1 MRTLTFR
8 KAKWV
13 SKGYPSIMQIWS
25 TTTENQN
32 WAIQTYK
39 CMIFSFPGIASEA
52 RTVTVWKACPRGLT
66 WRSKCCATLSLFFPT
81 IQMGFLMLQN
91 LHCILRAPVMGH
103 SDCHSFVWVTCR
115 SCVFLP
121 FLWFSW
127 HQVQGELVS
136 GRVWTNTKRN
146 THFLIYLA
154 KEAKGRQQSGAVRA
168 CLITTFLTGAHDHQ
182 LY

>member
-103 SDCHSFVWVTCR
+103 SDCPSFVWVTCR
-115 SCVFLP
+115 SCVFFGHGVRWIWRETLVI
-121 FLWFSW
+121 FS
-127 HQVQGELVS
+127 
-136 GRVWTNTKRN
+136 TK
-146 THFLIYLA
+146 
-154 KEAKGRQQSGAVRA
+154 
-168 CLITTFLTGAHDHQ
+168 
-182 LY
+182 LYDLGSVNLFKLQIHNL